1 MKKVVK
7 MNVVPVGNFFVG
19 KIAFNREIDDDDLLN
34 VAFEEF
40 WAELEPSLHKVCPI
54 ESEMEL
60 METVIRICF
69 ENPKVALPIVMPEA
83 QINQLSQMI
92 KEAKKKVNKKLRAE
106 YL

>member
-40 WAELEPSLHKVCPI
+40 WAELETRLTWLN
-54 ESEMEL
+54 EEQLEL
-60 METVIRICF
+60 MEHVIRICF
-69 ENPKVALPIVMPEA
+69 ENPKIELPIVMPLA
-83 QINQLSQMI
+83 QIEKLAQDI
-92 KEAKKKVNKKLRAE
+92 KETKKKVNKKLRAE